1 MDLIK
6 LRPTKHATPL
16 SVNLQQYGCQHS
28 VVTAFS
34 TLGLCVLCRNL
45 RLPPL
50 NDVLEHFIVAVHG
63 VTLENDSS
71 FCRGTALQCRVESF
85 SDLLVPWAASPLMRL
100 HLSCSQ
106 HFYLCA
112 GPSSAPKGAFI
123 LCLPCRMDCG
133 VCTGHYFAL
142 FVLARFS
149 FRVSGLIGNI
159 LFSLLNHPKIRF
171 LHCALPCTSHGS
183 GLFR

>member
-16 SVNLQQYGCQHS
+16 SVNLQHYGCQHS
-28 VVTAFS
+28 VVTACS

-50 NDVLEHFIVAVHG
+50 NDVLEHFIVAAHG

-71 FCRGTALQCRVESF
+71 FCCGTALQCHVESF

-112 GPSSAPKGAFI
+112 GPSSAPEGAFI
-123 LCLPCRMDCG
+123 FCLPCRMDCS
-133 VCTGHYFAL
+133 VCTGYYFRL
-142 FVLARFS
+142 FMAVVCF
-149 FRVSGLIGNI
+149 VDI
-159 LFSLLNHPKIRF
+159 
-171 LHCALPCTSHGS
+171 
-183 GLFR
+183 